1 MKKKQK
7 SLSICIEPEVDKLLE
22 EGGYN
27 KSKLIN
33 KLLEVYLKK
42 ESIKTH
48 DK

>member
-33 KLLEVYLKK
+33 KLFIYFPPKL
-42 ESIKTH
+42 SG
-48 DK
+48 